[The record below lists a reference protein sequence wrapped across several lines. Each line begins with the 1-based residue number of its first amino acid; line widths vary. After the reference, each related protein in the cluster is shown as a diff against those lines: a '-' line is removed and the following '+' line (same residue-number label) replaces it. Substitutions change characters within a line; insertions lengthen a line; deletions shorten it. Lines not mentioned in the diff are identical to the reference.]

1 MWCYLFFKILQ
12 NEICKLTRNLPL
24 ASFGSETV
32 KTPSQPII
40 CRTGPSFSKAG
51 YHVFLDKSL
60 ANTEHNK
67 KNDYP
72 ETCPGHTLIYLVD
85 ITIHLFEQLVPNML
99 QVKINFRLK
108 FVSLV

>member
-1 MWCYLFFKILQ
+1 MWPFKCDHSNKSYWAVLTRGAICFSKFYKIKFANLH
-12 NEICKLTRNLPL
+12 EICLWLHL
-24 ASFGSETV
+24 AVTV

-40 CRTGPSFSKAG
+40 CRTGPSCSKAG

-72 ETCPGHTLIYLVD
+72 DTCSGHSDLSGGY
-85 ITIHLFEQLVPNML
+85 H
-99 QVKINFRLK
+99 
-108 FVSLV
+108 

>member
-72 ETCPGHTLIYLVD
+72 DTCPGHSDLSGGYHYPPFWT
-85 ITIHLFEQLVPNML
+85 TGA
-99 QVKINFRLK
+99 
-108 FVSLV
+108 